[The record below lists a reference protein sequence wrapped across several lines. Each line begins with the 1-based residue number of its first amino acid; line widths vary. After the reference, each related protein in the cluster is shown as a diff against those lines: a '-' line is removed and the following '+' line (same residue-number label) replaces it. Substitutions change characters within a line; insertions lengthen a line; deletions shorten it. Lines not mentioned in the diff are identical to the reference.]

1 MAATDGPSPASRA
14 FAKLDF
20 ALERFAIDVSGRRC
34 ADLGCHVGGFTDCLL
49 RRGAASVVSVDTGY
63 GILDWRLRN
72 DPRVEVRERTNALHA
87 DPPEGGVG
95 FLSIDLGWTPQRLA
109 LPAARRWI
117 APGGDVV
124 TLVKPHYELEGAA
137 KSRLVQGRLDDD
149 AARAVLADL
158 LPRMPRWGFQ
168 VVSQA
173 ESPVRGGKSGKGRG
187 GAGNLEFLVHLRPI
201 EASGPPTAEPSSSTP
216 NSSAATPSTRS

>member
-1 MAATDGPSPASRA
+1 MAASDGPSPASRA

-20 ALERFAIDVSGRRC
+20 ALDEFAIDVAGRRC

-49 RRGAASVVSVDTGY
+49 RRGALKVIAVDTGY

-87 DPPEGGVG
+87 EPPEGGVG
-95 FLSIDLGWTPQRLA
+95 FVSIDLGWTPQRLA

-124 TLVKPHYELEGAA
+124 TLVKPHYELEGGE
-137 KSRLVQGRLDDD
+137 KSRLDRGRLDDR
-149 AARAVLADL
+149 AASAVLASL
-158 LPRMPRWGFQ
+158 LPRVGEWGFEL
-168 VVSQA
+168 VSHA
-173 ESPVRGGKSGKGRG
+173 ESPIRGGKSGKGRG
-187 GAGNLEFLVHLRPI
+187 GAGNLEFLVHLRPQ
-201 EASGPPTAEPSSSTP
+201 SDS
-216 NSSAATPSTRS
+216 

>member
-1 MAATDGPSPASRA
+1 MATPGVPSPASRA

-34 ADLGCHVGGFTDCLL
+34 ADLGCHVGGFTDCLV

-72 DPRVEVRERTNALHA
+72 DQRVEVRERTNALH
-87 DPPEGGVG
+87 DEPPAGGVG

-117 APGGDVV
+117 ASAGDVV
-124 TLVKPHYELEGAA
+124 TLVKPHYELEGEA
-137 KSRLVQGRLDDD
+137 KSRLDQGRLDD
-149 AARAVLADL
+149 AAAHAVLADL
-158 LPRMPRWGFQ
+158 LPRIPRWGFE

-173 ESPVRGGKSGKGRG
+173 ESPIRGGKSGKGRG

-201 EASGPPTAEPSSSTP
+201 EPPRPPASAPSPIAPNSPATTPPT
-216 NSSAATPSTRS
+216 RS